1 MENPLVKLEGVSFR
15 YPKSGVEALSGV
27 SLEIPRGSF
36 FALLGPN
43 GAGTTTLLRLLCGRF
58 AKFSGTIALA
68 DEVRGSNA
76 PRSSRGPSAS
86 SGPNSRSLCNRNV
99 SRDPSG
105 LSAPASQSAFLDPLA
120 CGILLENPGVYP
132 KLSINEYVDYFV
144 GFYAARIPDWNEQ
157 AARERIACLAK
168 KLELPALDTRMSAL
182 SLGNRQK
189 VQLLRA
195 MATGPKLLI
204 LDEPVANLDPISRET
219 VWKLIADWRKQE
231 GGTAIVCSH
240 ILAEMEEEATDYA
253 IIDRGRV
260 LKSGRVADIANETA
274 TFKVEVRGNSPAG
287 VTLEQVR
294 VALKNAGIDADV
306 LDEKANL
313 AKLYREVVSNN

>member
-1 MENPLVKLEGVSFR
+1 MENSNPLAKIENVSFR
-15 YPKSGVEALSGV
+15 YPKSDADALSGV

-43 GAGTTTLLRLLCGRF
+43 GAGKTTLLRLLCGRF
-58 AKFSGTIALA
+58 AKFSGTIGLA
-68 DEVRGSNA
+68 DDVRGAN
-76 PRSSRGPSAS
+76 
-86 SGPNSRSLCNRNV
+86 
-99 SRDPSG
+99 
-105 LSAPASQSAFLDPLA
+105 AFLDPIA
-120 CGILLENPGVYP
+120 CGILLENPGIYP

-144 GFYAARIPDWNEQ
+144 GFYAARIPTWNTTE
-157 AARERIACLAK
+157 ARERIARIAK
-168 KLELPALDTRMSAL
+168 SLELPPLDTRMGTL

-195 MATGPKLLI
+195 MAPAPKLLI
-204 LDEPVANLDPISRET
+204 LDEPVANLDPMSREA
-219 VWKLIADWRKQE
+219 VWKLIEDWRKQE

-240 ILAEMEEEATDYA
+240 ILAEMEEEATDFA
-253 IIDRGRV
+253 IIDRGHV
-260 LKSGRVADIANETA
+260 LKSGRVADIAAASA
-274 TFKVEVRGNSPAG
+274 TFKVDAPAG

-306 LDEKANL
+306 LDEKADL